1 MPCYV
6 CNPQCGRCRQPRPRP
21 IRCSSCDSLVMVDH
35 LGDPCPKCGG
45 VLPGFKSIACAYTQR
60 DCVVPCMR
68 ATTPHESGEAQAC
81 PWGADFGI
89 PVPSERSSHGAPDQ

>member
-21 IRCSSCDSLVMVDH
+21 VRCSSCDSLVMVDH

-45 VLPGFKSIACAYTQR
+45 VLPEFKSIHCLYTQR
-60 DCVVPCMR
+60 DCAVPCMR
-68 ATTPHESGEAQAC
+68 ARTEHESGQAQIC
-81 PWGADFGI
+81 PWGEDFGI
-89 PVPSERSSHGAPDQ
+89 ATIQGKD